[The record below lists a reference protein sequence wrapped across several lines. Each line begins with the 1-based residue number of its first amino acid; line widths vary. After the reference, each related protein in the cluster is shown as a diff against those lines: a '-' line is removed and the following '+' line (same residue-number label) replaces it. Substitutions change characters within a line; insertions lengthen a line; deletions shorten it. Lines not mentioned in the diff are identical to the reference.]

1 MNYIR
6 EAWSGASDKVRIAII
21 VVVGVVVVVA
31 IAYGVDVSGLLS
43 GRGASSGGGIV
54 RAVADADYLE

>member
-43 GRGASSGGGIV
+43 G
-54 RAVADADYLE
+54 